1 MWKTF
6 LCYFWARAEGQTFTY
21 GTLDDILQRAEQDL
35 DKPGRDVLLDLSWRD
50 KEVKR
55 YNRSKSKEGESSVPL
70 KFTLPLPL
78 AEFSDWKFF
87 FNRFCVD

>member
-35 DKPGRDVLLDLSWRD
+35 DKPGRDVLLDYLSWRD
-50 KEVKR
+50 KAVKR
-55 YNRSKSKEGESSVPL
+55 YNRSKSKEEESL
-70 KFTLPLPL
+70 KCTLPLPL
-78 AEFSDWKFF
+78 AAFSDSKFF
-87 FNRFCVD
+87 